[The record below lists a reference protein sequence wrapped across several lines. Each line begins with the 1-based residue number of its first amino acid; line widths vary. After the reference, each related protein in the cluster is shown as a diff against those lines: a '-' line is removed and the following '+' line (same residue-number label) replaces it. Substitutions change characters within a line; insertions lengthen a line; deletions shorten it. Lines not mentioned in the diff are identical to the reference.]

1 MKQEQKDM
9 VRDWLVQAVETLPAE
24 IEKSIEEIGGKDML
38 LQRIDVMYWVYI
50 PADVIINGQTVH
62 TFAANEEE
70 VRMYKEALRL
80 LDDEKEIDESLI
92 RAAIQRKKCDYQNTL
107 AEIRD
112 LQRLIAEKQEQLE
125 RDQEL
130 APQIRSSI
138 EALEE
143 ALKEHRGQA
152 K

>member
-50 PADVIINGQTVH
+50 T
-62 TFAANEEE
+62 EEE

>member
-50 PADVIINGQTVH
+50 T
-62 TFAANEEE
+62 EEE

-138 EALEE
+138 AALEE

>member
-50 PADVIINGQTVH
+50 T
-62 TFAANEEE
+62 EEE

-130 APQIRSSI
+130 APQIRYSI